1 MGASSGSPLQNEE
14 RPRMPW
20 AGASRP
26 WRPPKSC
33 SDGVAQHV
41 SISLA
46 ADANLRLRRSRQ
58 SDPGRYGPNKG
69 KPQVLRAY
77 QGAGAGRA
85 QVGLAPRTRP
95 PGQTLQRAPAFAPA
109 GELCRAKTIKT

>member
-1 MGASSGSPLQNEE
+1 
-14 RPRMPW
+14 MPW
-20 AGASRP
+20 AGAPRP

-33 SDGVAQHV
+33 SDGVAQHAKDPV
-41 SISLA
+41 DDPFSKLSISLA

-85 QVGLAPRTRP
+85 QVGLGAPHP
-95 PGQTLQRAPAFAPA
+95 SARADLATCSGLRA
-109 GELCRAKTIKT
+109 GGRIMPCEDDQDLTTV

>member
-1 MGASSGSPLQNEE
+1 
-14 RPRMPW
+14 MPW

-33 SDGVAQHV
+33 SDGVAQHAKDPV
-41 SISLA
+41 DDPFSKLSISL
-46 ADANLRLRRSRQ
+46 
-58 SDPGRYGPNKG
+58 
-69 KPQVLRAY
+69 PQTQTCVC
-77 QGAGAGRA
+77 AGAGNPTLGATARTRA
-85 QVGLAPRTRP
+85 NLKFSGHIKGLELGEHRWGLAPRTRP

>member
-1 MGASSGSPLQNEE
+1 
-14 RPRMPW
+14 MPW
-20 AGASRP
+20 AGAPRP

-33 SDGVAQHV
+33 SDGVAQHAKDPVDDPFSKV